1 MTINQG
7 DVYWIELGDPV
18 GSEPGYRH
26 PHVVIQS
33 NIFNESRINT
43 VIVCVLTSN
52 LSRAAI
58 PGNVQLAAGEAQ
70 LPKASV
76 VNVTQIFTVDKS
88 DLGEKIGTLPPQ
100 RIRQIL
106 QGINLVLEPTDPDGA
121 SD

>member
-1 MTINQG
+1 MVN
-7 DVYWIELGDPV
+7 
-18 GSEPGYRH
+18 H
-26 PHVVIQS
+26 
-33 NIFNESRINT
+33 
-43 VIVCVLTSN
+43 
-52 LSRAAI
+52 AAI

-106 QGINLVLEPTDPDGA
+106 QGINLVLEPADPGGA
-121 SD
+121 RD